1 MATCAKCGA
10 ETSEG
15 ALYCSVCGASLT
27 SPGGSPPIDNGTSRL
42 TSNLAAAIS
51 YLGGFVTGILFLV
64 IEPYNR
70 DPFVRFHAYQS
81 ILFCGSVLAF
91 WLVWALLSK
100 LLVLIT
106 FGLFALMVPVIG
118 LLAFLGITVYWIF
131 LMWKAF
137 NQEKYLIPILGP
149 AAERQAK

>member
-1 MATCAKCGA
+1 
-10 ETSEG
+10 
-15 ALYCSVCGASLT
+15 
-27 SPGGSPPIDNGTSRL
+27 L